1 LLLALMK
8 ESSKRRGLM
17 LENDDANLANIIEE
31 TVKRKFASL
40 RRTATEG
47 HLVEIIR
54 RQKVR

>member
-1 LLLALMK
+1 MK
-8 ESSKRRGLM
+8 ESSKRRGLV

-40 RRTATEG
+40 RRTPAEG

-54 RQKVR
+54 RQKVW